1 MRRSS
6 LAVHV
11 ALLVVSIFALTAM
24 VQAQYRTSI
33 QGVVTDPTGAVVSGA
48 TLTLIN
54 PATGEKQVRTSD
66 AAGVFNFNAL
76 AAAGVSF
83 RLDVEKTGF
92 QKKTLDHVELNPDQ
106 ANALNVQLDLGAA
119 SQTVNVDASALP
131 ALETETASLNGVVS
145 SNEVQHLPS
154 FGRDVMKLTQ
164 LAPGMFADGS
174 QDGGGG
180 QYLNL
185 PGTQSG
191 PTPSGGST
199 GIFGTENLVQGYSN
213 GNQAQNT
220 GITIDG
226 ISTVSAVW
234 GGATV
239 ITPSEDSVEDVKIV
253 TNSYDAEDG
262 RFTGAQVQVT
272 SKSGSNE
279 IHGSLFYTTHQP
291 NLNAYQPYFGFG
303 TQSLRD
309 DNKFNQFGGSVGGP
323 IWKNKIFAFFNYETV
338 RQPNSSLTG
347 TGWYDTPA
355 LAALAPTGSIAATY
369 LSFPGNGVVSTGL
382 TANQS
387 CGTAGLLEGV
397 NCVTI
402 PGQGL
407 NIGTPLNP
415 TLFPLG
421 QIGPSP
427 GHPCGGMDCGWTSS
441 QNPGTGGDGSG
452 GPENLG
458 TVADIAEYNT
468 VNPTT
473 HTAVQYNGRLDADV
487 TSKDRIGFAIY
498 WVPQSTDDFNGSR
511 TYDIFHHN
519 QVNDAFSVIWNH
531 TFSPTLLNEL
541 RANAAGWRYNEL
553 KDNPQTPLGLP
564 QDSIGTT
571 GSITIGDFGGNVGAD
586 LDQWTY
592 SYKDVATK
600 IIGRHT
606 IKFGGEATRLF
617 YLDACVPCGVPSYSF
632 FNIWDFLNDAPNHE
646 GYLTA
651 DPHTGLPTTQRQ
663 DQRENILG
671 FFGQDDIKVRQNL
684 TVNLGLRWS
693 YFGPI
698 SSKQNNMY
706 LANPGAGSD
715 YLTGL
720 TVRPGDS
727 WNAQKNNFSPEVGFA
742 WSPTKFNNRLVFRGG
757 YGLNYNQ
764 EEIAISSNIAGN
776 PGLSIGEYLTLPSP
790 TTPNNLGILYGIST
804 DPHSIFGYAPN
815 PAFIQSFGPNGLP
828 TGFTNGNPNSAGVD
842 IFPHTMPTQRT
853 HHYSFDM
860 QYDLG
865 HQYVMSVGY
874 QGSLS
879 RDIFFNEN
887 PLAVPASSGAALNAN
902 INGGDL
908 YNSNGR
914 ANYNAL
920 LAEVKH
926 QFSHQFMADAQ
937 YSYSRSMDT
946 SSAPY
951 SQQPYPYD
959 LSLDYGR
966 SDYNVTNSFKLFGMW
981 QPNFFHG
988 NNLVSKVAGGWSL
1001 SGIFNWHSGFP
1012 WTQFV
1017 SVQNGSLYCSECGYG
1032 QLLPAAYLGGA
1043 GQSTSNKADEQISQ
1057 SGPSAN
1063 FPLGGNAYFSTPTYT
1078 AYNCNPTCS
1087 GTSLPQSPGVARNY
1101 LTLPGYKDVDMTIS
1115 KGFGLPKMPVLG
1127 ENARFEIR
1135 MDAFNV
1141 FNNLNLNPNSISNN
1155 IGNSNFGTI
1164 SSALAA
1170 RVLSLGARFS
1180 F

>member
-1 MRRSS
+1 MRRLS

-11 ALLVVSIFALTAM
+11 VLLIVSIVASTAL

-33 QGVVTDPTGAVVSGA
+33 QGVVTDTSGAVIPGA
-48 TLTLIN
+48 TLTLTN
-54 PATGEKQVRTSD
+54 PATGETQVRTSD
-66 AAGVFNFNAL
+66 PSGVFNFNAL
-76 AAAGVSF
+76 AASAVF
-83 RLDVEKTGF
+83 RLQVERTGF
-92 QKKTLDHVELNPDQ
+92 QKKVLDHVDLIPDQ
-106 ANALNVQLDLGAA
+106 ANALNVQLAIGAA
-119 SQTVNVDASALP
+119 TTTINVDAESLP
-131 ALETETASLNGVVS
+131 ALDTESASLNGVVS
-145 SNEVQHLPS
+145 DNEIQHLPS
-154 FGRDVMKLTQ
+154 FGRDVMKLAQ

-174 QDGGGG
+174 QASGGG
-180 QYLNL
+180 QYINL

-199 GIFGTENLVQGYSN
+199 GIFATENLVQGYAN

-220 GITIDG
+220 GVSIDG

-239 ITPSEDSVEDVKIV
+239 ITPSEDSVSDVKIV

-272 SKSGSNE
+272 SKSGTNNF
-279 IHGSLFYTTHQP
+279 HGSLFFTAHQP
-291 NLNAYQPYFGFG
+291 NLNAFSHYFGQG
-303 TQSLRD
+303 AGSATRD
-309 DNKFNQFGGSVGGP
+309 NNKFNQLGGSVGGP

-338 RQPNSSLTG
+338 REPNSNLQG

-355 LAALAPTGSIAATY
+355 FDALAPAGSIAATY
-369 LSFPGNGVVSTGL
+369 LSFAGNNIVNNGL
-382 TANQS
+382 VANVT
-387 CGTAGLLEGV
+387 CATAGLVQGV
-397 NCVTI
+397 NCNAVT
-402 PGQGL
+402 GGL
-407 NIGTPLNP
+407 NVGTPLNP

-427 GHPCGGMDCGWTSS
+427 GHPCGGMDCGWTSA
-441 QNPGTGGDGSG
+441 QTPGTGGDGSG

-458 TVADIAEYNT
+458 TTADIAEYIT
-468 VNPTT
+468 SNPTT

-498 WVPQSTDDFNGSR
+498 WVPQSTDDYNGSR
-511 TYDIFHHN
+511 YYDVFHHS
-519 QVNDAFSVIWNH
+519 QINDAFSVIWNH
-531 TFSPTLLNEL
+531 TFSATLLNEL

-553 KDNPQTPLGLP
+553 EENPQTPIGLP
-564 QDSIGTT
+564 LDGIGVT
-571 GSITIGDFGGNVGAD
+571 GSIGVGDFGGNVGND

-617 YLDACVPCGVPSYSF
+617 YLDACVPCGVPAYSF
-632 FNIWDFLNDAPNHE
+632 FNLWDFLNDAPNHE
-646 GYLTA
+646 GYTTFN
-651 DPHTGLPTTQRQ
+651 PTTGLPTTQRQ
-663 DQRENILG
+663 DQRENLLG
-671 FFGQDDIKVRQNL
+671 FFVQDDVKLRPNL
-684 TVNLGLRWS
+684 TINLGLRWS
-693 YFGPI
+693 YFGPL
-698 SSKQNNMY
+698 SSKQGNMY
-706 LANPGAGSD
+706 AANPGSGSD

-720 TVRPGDS
+720 TVGVGNS
-727 WNAQKNNFSPEVGFA
+727 WKAQKNNFGPEIGFA
-742 WSPTKFNNRLVFRGG
+742 WSPTAFNNRLVFRGG

-764 EEIAISSNIAGN
+764 EEIAISANIAGN
-776 PGLSIGEYLTLPSP
+776 PGLDIGEYVTLASP
-790 TTPNNLGILYGIST
+790 TTPNTLGIQYGIST
-804 DPHSIFGYAPN
+804 NPHSIFGYAPN
-815 PAFIQSFGPNGLP
+815 PNYTLSFGPNGLP
-828 TGFTNGNPNSAGVD
+828 TTGSVGVD
-842 IFPHTMPTQRT
+842 IFPQTMPTQRT
-853 HHYSFDM
+853 HHYSLDM

-865 HQYVMSVGY
+865 HQYIMSLGY

-887 PLAVPASSGAALNAN
+887 PLAVPASLGYSQNPN

-937 YSYSRSMDT
+937 YTFSRSMDT

-951 SQQPYPYD
+951 SEQLYPYD

-988 NNLVSKVAGGWSL
+988 DTWVNKIAGGWSL

-1012 WTQFV
+1012 YSAFV
-1017 SVQNGSLYCSECGYG
+1017 STNTAGSLYCSNCGYN
-1032 QLLPAAYLGGA
+1032 QLFPAAYLGGA
-1043 GQSTSNKADEQISQ
+1043 GHSTSNSAFETNH
-1057 SGPSAN
+1057 SAN
-1063 FPLGGNAYFSTPTYT
+1063 FPLAATTYFSAPTYT
-1078 AYNCNPTCS
+1078 TYNCTPDCS
-1087 GTSLPQSPGVARNY
+1087 GTSLPQNPGVARNA
-1101 LTLPGYKDVDMTIS
+1101 LTLPGYKDVDLTLS
-1115 KGFGLPKMPVLG
+1115 KGFGLPKLPVLG
-1127 ENARFEIR
+1127 ENARFELR

-1141 FNNLNLNPNSISNN
+1141 FNNLNLNPGTISNN
-1155 IGNSNFGTI
+1155 IGSSNFATLSG
-1164 SSALAA
+1164 ALAA
-1170 RVLSLGARFS
+1170 RVLSIGARFS